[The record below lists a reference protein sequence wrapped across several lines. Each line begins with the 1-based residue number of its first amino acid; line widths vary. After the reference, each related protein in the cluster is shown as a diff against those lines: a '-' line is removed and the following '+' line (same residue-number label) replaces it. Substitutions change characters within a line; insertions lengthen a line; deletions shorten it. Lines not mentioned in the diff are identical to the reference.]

1 MKEEIKKSAT
11 TLGSIGAIGGF
22 IADVLTP
29 LGPFTKWLFIVFS
42 ILTILFFVFRMKDIG
57 KKYLP
62 LSFILSLV
70 FGSLFLFNGESKNGF
85 LGDNIDEISSFQTS
99 LFDLKETVN
108 RVEGKVDKI
117 DEKIDLGFEKIEE
130 LIKSNNPIEN
140 PTSAKDHIVNAY
152 LFKTSGMLKKSE
164 YSFDEY
170 FRLTNDFKVDVLLDY
185 CEVYESNNGF
195 VSLKSQLSLFP
206 SNDVTRVVS
215 LLKTSI
221 DNEKLVNLL
230 LNDTLNNPE
239 LIKWAILSTWE
250 MESVSWITSSHWFEY
265 GHYMFTSHLELGYYC
280 ENVHQYFFNNS
291 KAHELILTNSWA
303 KKPLYF
309 TVIDWMDLYPDHK
322 NSESLDG
329 EPWTYANPMF
339 PQDQYEWSTVELKNK
354 ADELEKLYQKKR
366 DEGWFR

>member
-1 MKEEIKKSAT
+1 MKN
-11 TLGSIGAIGGF
+11 
-22 IADVLTP
+22 
-29 LGPFTKWLFIVFS
+29 
-42 ILTILFFVFRMKDIG
+42 IG

-85 LGDNIDEISSFQTS
+85 LGDNIDEISSLQTS

-108 RVEGKVDKI
+108 RVEEKVDKI

-152 LFKTSGMLKKSE
+152 LFKTSGMLKKSQ

-206 SNDVTRVVS
+206 SNDVTRVVT

-230 LNDTLNNPE
+230 LNDTLNDPE
-239 LIKWAILSTWE
+239 LIKWALLLSWE
-250 MESVSWITSSHWFEY
+250 PDWSESWLTSSSVYEY
-265 GHYMFTSHLELGYYC
+265 GHYMFTSHVSLGYYC
-280 ENVHQYFFNNS
+280 EKIHYLFFNKS
-291 KAHELILTNSWA
+291 KAHDLILSNTYT
-303 KKPLYF
+303 KQPLYF
-309 TVIDWMDLYPDHK
+309 VNVDWKTNYPDFK
-322 NSESLDG
+322 SSEGINDK
-329 EPWTYANPMF
+329 PWKYANPFF
-339 PQDQYEWSTVELKNK
+339 PQDGYEWSTLEFQME
-354 ADELEKLYQKKR
+354 ADNLEKLYLQKR